1 MKIIPGNSFVQTTP
15 GSAARPDQPAPRPEG
30 TAKFSH
36 GKGAVD
42 HEREPREMRP
52 VVQASSGEKIRPN
65 LPRGSQ
71 IDIIV

>member
-15 GSAARPDQPAPRPEG
+15 GAAARPDHPAPRPDG
-30 TAKFSH
+30 TSSFAH

-42 HEREPREMRP
+42 PDRAPRDIRP
-52 VVQASSGEKIRPN
+52 VVQASSGEVVRPN

>member
-1 MKIIPGNSFVQTTP
+1 MKIIPGNALVQTTP
-15 GSAARPDQPAPRPEG
+15 GAAARPDQPAPRPEG
-30 TAKFSH
+30 AVNFTH

-42 HEREPREMRP
+42 AEGAPRETRP
-52 VVQASSGEKIRPN
+52 VVQASGGEQVRPN